1 MLKTNKKRHFM
12 LAIIIGMSAFVS
24 TAASTITW
32 EIAKIDSIGDVGLYC
47 DLGIDN
53 MGHLYVVYLRED
65 ERTLKALSNNG
76 GSWGSS
82 WILDSSGAVAGYC
95 GIALDGGGVPRVSY
109 RRDDTHALWYA
120 GPESPRVWTVEAI
133 DEPGDVG
140 SYCDLTLDNLGNLHA
155 AYLRADEKALKH
167 IASDLGYWLAPAT
180 VDASGAVA
188 GYCGIALDGGGVPRV
203 SYRRDDTH
211 ALWYAGPESIRKWSI
226 RTAYETQAD
235 AGKYVSLQKAPDGR
249 LGAVFYRFDKH
260 TGGTVCMLVIE
271 DGVIGATRVVADSVG
286 LSADDPTHIDLAIS
300 GDGVWHI
307 AYRNQIE
314 HALYHATTTD
324 TIITGVDDKESPW
337 EPETEMVA
345 FHLEQNV
352 PNPFNP
358 QTTIMYSIGKTE
370 NVVLAVFDVNGRL
383 IRTLVNERKTSGK
396 HHAAW
401 DGTNNQGDR
410 IASGVYFLRLTAGNR
425 AVTKKL
431 ILLR

>member
-1 MLKTNKKRHFM
+1 MRVLKTNKKRHFM

-140 SYCDLTLDNLGNLHA
+140 SYCDLTLDNLGNFHA

-188 GYCGIALDGGGVPRV
+188 GYCVTVTTRMP
-203 SYRRDDTH
+203 S
-211 ALWYAGPESIRKWSI
+211 
-226 RTAYETQAD
+226 
-235 AGKYVSLQKAPDGR
+235 
-249 LGAVFYRFDKH
+249 
-260 TGGTVCMLVIE
+260 GTPARNPY
-271 DGVIGATRVVADSVG
+271 GNG
-286 LSADDPTHIDLAIS
+286 LSELPTKLRRTLENTYRSRRRLMAD
-300 GDGVWHI
+300 
-307 AYRNQIE
+307 
-314 HALYHATTTD
+314 
-324 TIITGVDDKESPW
+324 W
-337 EPETEMVA
+337 EP
-345 FHLEQNV
+345 
-352 PNPFNP
+352 
-358 QTTIMYSIGKTE
+358 YSIGLISIPEEPSVCWSLRMTLS
-370 NVVLAVFDVNGRL
+370 VRRVLLPIPLDYRPMIQRISISPFQEMESGISPIG
-383 IRTLVNERKTSGK
+383 IRSSMHSTMP
-396 HHAAW
+396 
-401 DGTNNQGDR
+401 QQR
-410 IASGVYFLRLTAGNR
+410 IPSSR
-425 AVTKKL
+425 ALMIRSLPGSPKQRWWLSISNKMCRIRS
-431 ILLR
+431 ILKRQ